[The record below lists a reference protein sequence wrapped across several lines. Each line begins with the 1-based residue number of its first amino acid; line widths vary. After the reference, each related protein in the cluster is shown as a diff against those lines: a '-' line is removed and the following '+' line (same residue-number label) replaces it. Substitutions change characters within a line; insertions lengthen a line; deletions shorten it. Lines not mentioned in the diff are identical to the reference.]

1 MNRTLIVLT
10 ALTLGTAALAEG
22 TAPTTPAP
30 TTPAPTTPAP
40 TTPAPTTTVTL
51 PGNVTASAADAWKA
65 FIAAGG
71 TATLLGADGS
81 VIGTLNADGT
91 VTLTGTAT
99 LSDVRSVTLT
109 PATGE
114 ALTVNVTRDLSRPG
128 AIKIEFTDARGRT
141 QSLPLPAV
149 ANRLKAAPGSDD
161 TDESGEDGDKDK
173 SEKSGKDG
181 KDDKG
186 GKPSTN
192 PGKGRP

>member
-22 TAPTTPAP
+22 TT
-30 TTPAPTTPAP
+30 P

-65 FIAAGG
+65 FVAAGG

-81 VIGTLNADGT
+81 VVGTLNADGT

-114 ALTVNVTRDLSRPG
+114 PVTVKVTRDLSKPG

-149 ANRLKAAPGSDD
+149 VNRLKAAAPGSDD
-161 TDESGEDGDKDK
+161 ADESGEDGEKDK
-173 SEKSGKDG
+173 SAKSGKDDKG
-181 KDDKG
+181 EKG

-192 PGKGRP
+192 PGKGKP

>member
-1 MNRTLIVLT
+1 MNRTLIVTLT
-10 ALTLGTAALAEG
+10 ALTLGTAALAED
-22 TAPTTPAP
+22 AA
-30 TTPAPTTPAP
+30 
-40 TTPAPTTTVTL
+40 TTVTL
-51 PGNVTASAADAWKA
+51 PGTVTTSVKDAWAA
-65 FIAAGG
+65 FATAGG
-71 TATLLGADGS
+71 KAELLGADGS

-114 ALTVNVTRDLSRPG
+114 PVTVKVTRDLSKPG

-161 TDESGEDGDKDK
+161 ADESGEDSNKEK
-173 SEKSGKDG
+173 SAKSGKG
-181 KDDKG
+181 EKG

>member
-1 MNRTLIVLT
+1 MNRTLIVTLT
-10 ALTLGTAALAEG
+10 ALTLGTAAIAED
-22 TAPTTPAP
+22 AA
-30 TTPAPTTPAP
+30 
-40 TTPAPTTTVTL
+40 TTVTL
-51 PGNVTASAADAWKA
+51 PGTVTASAADAWKA
-65 FIAAGG
+65 FVAAGG

-99 LSDVRSVTLT
+99 LSDVKSVTLT
-109 PATGE
+109 PATGDPI
-114 ALTVNVTRDLSRPG
+114 TVKVTRDLSKPG

-149 ANRLKAAPGSDD
+149 VNRLKAAAPGSDD
-161 TDESGEDGDKDK
+161 ADESGEDGDKDK

-181 KDDKG
+181 KGEKG

>member
-1 MNRTLIVLT
+1 MNRTLIVTLT
-10 ALTLGTAALAEG
+10 ALTLGTAALAED
-22 TAPTTPAP
+22 AA
-30 TTPAPTTPAP
+30 
-40 TTPAPTTTVTL
+40 TTVTL
-51 PGNVTASAADAWKA
+51 PGTVTTSVKDAWAA
-65 FIAAGG
+65 FATAGG
-71 TATLLGADGS
+71 KAELLGADGS

-114 ALTVNVTRDLSRPG
+114 AITVNVTRDLSKPG

-149 ANRLKAAPGSDD
+149 VNRLKAAAPDDSGD
-161 TDESGEDGDKDK
+161 TDESGDDRGAGDK
-173 SEKSGKDG
+173 GKG

-192 PGKGRP
+192 PGKGKP

>member
-1 MNRTLIVLT
+1 MNRTLIVTLT
-10 ALTLGTAALAEG
+10 ALTLGTAALAED
-22 TAPTTPAP
+22 AA
-30 TTPAPTTPAP
+30 
-40 TTPAPTTTVTL
+40 TTVTL
-51 PGNVTASAADAWKA
+51 PGTVTTSVKDAWAA
-65 FIAAGG
+65 FATAGG
-71 TATLLGADGS
+71 KAELLGADGS

-99 LSDVRSVTLT
+99 LSDVRSVRLA

-114 ALTVNVTRDLSRPG
+114 AITVNVTRDLSKPG

-149 ANRLKAAPGSDD
+149 VNRLKAAAPDDSGD
-161 TDESGEDGDKDK
+161 TDESGDDRGAGDK
-173 SEKSGKDG
+173 GKG

-192 PGKGRP
+192 PGKGKP

>member
-1 MNRTLIVLT
+1 MNRTLIVTLT
-10 ALTLGTAALAEG
+10 ALTLGTAALAED
-22 TAPTTPAP
+22 AA
-30 TTPAPTTPAP
+30 
-40 TTPAPTTTVTL
+40 TTVTL
-51 PGNVTASAADAWKA
+51 PGTVTTSVKDAWAA
-65 FIAAGG
+65 FATAGG
-71 TATLLGADGS
+71 KAELLGADGS

-114 ALTVNVTRDLSRPG
+114 AITVKVTRDLSKPG

-149 ANRLKAAPGSDD
+149 VNRLKAAPGSDNA
-161 TDESGEDGDKDK
+161 DEGGEDSDKDK
-173 SEKSGKDG
+173 SEKSGKDDKG
-181 KDDKG
+181 EKG
-186 GKPSTN
+186 GKPSTT

>member
-22 TAPTTPAP
+22 TTPTA
-30 TTPAPTTPAP
+30 
-40 TTPAPTTTVTL
+40 PAPTTTVTL

-65 FIAAGG
+65 FVAAGG
-71 TATLLGADGS
+71 TATLLGAGGS

-114 ALTVNVTRDLSRPG
+114 AITVNVTRDLSKPG

-149 ANRLKAAPGSDD
+149 VNRLKAAAPDDSGD
-161 TDESGEDGDKDK
+161 TDESGDDRGAGDK
-173 SEKSGKDG
+173 GKG

-192 PGKGRP
+192 PGKGKP